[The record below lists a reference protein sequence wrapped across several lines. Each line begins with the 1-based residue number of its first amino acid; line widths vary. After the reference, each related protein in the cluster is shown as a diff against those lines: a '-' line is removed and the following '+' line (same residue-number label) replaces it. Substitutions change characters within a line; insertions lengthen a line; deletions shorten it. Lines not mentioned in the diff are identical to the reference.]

1 VVRGEVASV
10 ELRGIRKR
18 YGAVEVVCGLD
29 LSVAQGTVL
38 CLLGGSGCG
47 KTTTLR
53 MIAGLERP
61 DEGSV
66 RIGEALVSGPGVF
79 VPPERRG
86 LGMVFQSYAI
96 WPHLD
101 VFENV
106 AFPLRRAGRPLE
118 PVVPLLEQLGLGG
131 LARRRPDQLSGGQQ
145 QRVALARAL
154 VADPAV
160 LLLDEPLS
168 NLDTR
173 LRIEVRSQIRE
184 LVTARGIT
192 AVLVTHDHDEAFAI
206 ADQVAFLNAG
216 RPEQVGPGRDLWERP
231 RTAAVARFFGV
242 QELPG
247 ERVEGGVRVGSHIV
261 RATPVEDAPA
271 AGPCR
276 LAFRAGDASLGSGSP
291 PGDGGIEGI
300 VERCTFLGDHVS
312 ARIRIGEARVDVPGE
327 AAPGEAAQV
336 WVRRAWILPA

>member
-1 VVRGEVASV
+1 MVDGEVASV
-10 ELRGIRKR
+10 ELRGVRKR
-18 YGAVEVVCGLD
+18 YGAVEVVRGLD
-29 LSVAQGTVL
+29 LDVPAGTVL

-61 DEGSV
+61 DAGTV
-66 RIGEALVSGPGVF
+66 RIGDTVVSGPGVF

-106 AFPLRRAGRPLE
+106 AFPLRRSGRPLD
-118 PVVPLLEQLGLGG
+118 PVLPLLEQLGLGAF
-131 LARRRPDQLSGGQQ
+131 ARRRPDQLSGGQQ
-145 QRVALARAL
+145 QRVAVARAL

-173 LRIEVRSQIRE
+173 LRVEVRGQIRD
-184 LVTARGIT
+184 LVTSRGIT
-192 AVLVTHDHDEAFAI
+192 AVLVTHDHDEAFAV
-206 ADQVAFLNAG
+206 ADRVAFLNQG
-216 RPEQVGPGRDLWERP
+216 LPEQVGPGRELWERP

-247 ERVEGGVRVGSHIV
+247 ERVEGGVRIGEVV
-261 RATPVEDAPA
+261 VPATPVEDAPA

-276 LAFRAGDASLGSGSP
+276 LAFRGSDVSLAERGL
-291 PGDGGIEGI
+291 PG
-300 VERCTFLGDHVS
+300 VAVRSTFLGDHV
-312 ARIRIGEARVDVPGE
+312 ETRVRVGGATVAVPGE
-327 AAPGEAAQV
+327 AAPGAGVHLA
-336 WVRRAWILPA
+336 VRTAWILP